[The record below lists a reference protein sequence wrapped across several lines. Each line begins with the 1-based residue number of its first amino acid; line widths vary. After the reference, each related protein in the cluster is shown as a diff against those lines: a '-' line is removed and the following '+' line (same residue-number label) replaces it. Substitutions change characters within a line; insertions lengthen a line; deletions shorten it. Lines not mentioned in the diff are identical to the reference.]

1 MKLNEATWQELAK
14 LQSGIVACPNQ
25 ALCRSECKML
35 VRDEAPIPD
44 YIGVD
49 YSGLVIIATNPGSK
63 KAGQSSTGD
72 LARQRLADA
81 LVKKPSPHR
90 LKELSEALDHIMLDW
105 QSTITNQ
112 KWRTALRL
120 PVKKTAAI
128 NLIKCRTTSP
138 CNDPFKI
145 SPTVAKRCFETH
157 TQPLLGLLNPTHL
170 IGQWKG
176 AAEALARLWPQRY
189 ADPPPSFNG
198 QRDLPDARK
207 PSDILPVIAAF
218 NQSNS

>member
-14 LQSGIVACPNQ
+14 IQAGIVTCPHQ
-25 ALCRSECKML
+25 AICRSECKML
-35 VRDEAPIPD
+35 VQDEAPIPD

-49 YSGLVIIATNPGSK
+49 YSGLVVIATNPGSK
-63 KAGQSSTGD
+63 KAGESNVGD
-72 LARQRLADA
+72 LARQKLADA

-105 QSTITNQ
+105 QSTITNK

-120 PVKKTAAI
+120 PVKQAAAI

-138 CNDPFKI
+138 CNDPFTI
-145 SPTVAKRCFETH
+145 SPTVATRCFETH
-157 TQPLLGLLNPTHL
+157 TQPLLTLLSPTHL

-176 AAEALARLWPQRY
+176 AADALARLWPQRY
-189 ADPPPSFNG
+189 PNPPPSFNG
-198 QRDLPDARK
+198 QRDLPDAKK
-207 PSDILPVIAAF
+207 PSDILPIIAAF
-218 NQSNS
+218 NQSKT